1 MVKRR
6 LTAFRTFLLPF
17 LLVPTIWVTAK
28 DREERKKQK
37 MEQAI
42 SALPDTAYASVRKED
57 LLNDEV
63 YIKLARDGWNAQEIS
78 RIMNRY
84 LKQNRSR
91 VRGSFEY
98 GMYAKQWLPT
108 YGHTPGSDTIYQ
120 FVDTTYNETAIK
132 SARRLF
138 SRELAAY
145 YEPIPYTPDDR
156 MSGIRNTGYFRP
168 VLQKPNT
175 GRIHWIVVHPTDPD
189 ALMVVPDG
197 AGIFQPV
204 RPAQD
209 HLFADACP
217 HDVGQVVGVAAGE
230 ESLPVGQ
237 FSGKIAVRHVMPLS
251 FRR

>member
-132 SARRLF
+132 VPEGFFPVSWRLIMN
-138 SRELAAY
+138 RY
-145 YEPIPYTPDDR
+145 PI
-156 MSGIRNTGYFRP
+156 
-168 VLQKPNT
+168 
-175 GRIHWIVVHPTDPD
+175 H
-189 ALMVVPDG
+189 LMT
-197 AGIFQPV
+197 
-204 RPAQD
+204 
-209 HLFADACP
+209 
-217 HDVGQVVGVAAGE
+217 E
-230 ESLPVGQ
+230 
-237 FSGKIAVRHVMPLS
+237 
-251 FRR
+251 